1 MSDGQQ
7 HQNPK
12 KILEE
17 REWFHFSKSKHMW
30 EWFAHHCH
38 NHPNILGISSF
49 IFLPL
54 SSPSL
59 CIALKWSSDGSSST
73 TCATSRWW
81 NNHFWLRF
89 LWVAEM
95 GKDVGSSTSASSNS
109 YSHLELFFR
118 PTSRAQFRAKRCLKN
133 NLSIWVSVI
142 GPICLEKLLTPHWKP
157 FNLLDFFWKLWKS
170 RPYKCMR
177 RQMCDINDSIEL
189 NSKHREC
196 YKSNLQHFNRQFE

>member
-1 MSDGQQ
+1 MSDGQ

-54 SSPSL
+54 SSPLSVL
-59 CIALKWSSDGSSST
+59 LWSEVLMVVAALLVLLLVGEIIIFGSGFYEWRKWEKMS
-73 TCATSRWW
+73 A
-81 NNHFWLRF
+81 
-89 LWVAEM
+89 AA
-95 GKDVGSSTSASSNS
+95 SASSNS

-157 FNLLDFFWKLWKS
+157 FNLLDFFQKKCEKAGLINAWGS
-170 RPYKCMR
+170 RCVILTT
-177 RQMCDINDSIEL
+177 Q
-189 NSKHREC
+189 
-196 YKSNLQHFNRQFE
+196 